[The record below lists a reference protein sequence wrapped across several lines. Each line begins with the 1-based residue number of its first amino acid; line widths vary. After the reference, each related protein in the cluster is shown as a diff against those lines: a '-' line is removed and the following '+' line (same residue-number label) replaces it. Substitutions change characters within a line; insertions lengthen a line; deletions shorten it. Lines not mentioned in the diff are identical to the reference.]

1 MPQSLLEWLSVLAV
15 LAAAALW
22 GFRVLVWMVRI
33 HDVGK
38 SAVAE
43 VKQLSGDHELLKRRV
58 EQGEAVTA
66 EQGQQIN
73 HIQREMGLA

>member
-1 MPQSLLEWLSVLAV
+1 M

-43 VKQLSGDHELLKRRV
+43 VKQLSGDQELLKRRV
-58 EQGEAVTA
+58 EQGEDVTA
-66 EQGQQIN
+66 EQGQQLT
-73 HIQREMGLA
+73 HIKRAIGLA